1 MANQN
6 QKNVNGTTEQVVAEQ
21 PVQQNVPQQAEQTPA
36 VQQTVPTEPQKEGF
50 GAWCKRHWKGLTAA
64 VLGAGGVVTS
74 GILAYKKG
82 KAAGAATVPMPV
94 VEQEDYSLNP
104 NE

>member
-21 PVQQNVPQQAEQTPA
+21 PVQQNVPQQVEQPQM
-36 VQQTVPTEPQKEGF
+36 QQVAAQVEPQKEGF
-50 GAWCKRHWKGLTAA
+50 GNWCKRHWKGLVAGITGT
-64 VLGAGGVVTS
+64 GAVVTS
-74 GILAYKKG
+74 AILAYKKG
-82 KAAGAATVPMPV
+82 KAAGVASVPMPV

>member
-6 QKNVNGTTEQVVAEQ
+6 QKNGNGTEQVVAEQ
-21 PVQQNVPQQAEQTPA
+21 PVQQNVPQTAEQPA
-36 VQQTVPTEPQKEGF
+36 GAQQVAQVEQPKEGF
-50 GAWCKRHWKGLTAA
+50 GAWCKRHWKGLVAGVTGT
-64 VLGAGGVVTS
+64 GAVVTS
-74 GILAYKKG
+74 AIFAYKKG
-82 KAAGAATVPMPV
+82 KAAGAASVPMPT